1 MAAMPPYRIM
11 DTCGRALALL
21 EDMAD
26 KGSRQLLSDVAC
38 GAVFCRA
45 AMQGASL
52 TLFANTT
59 SMKDRARAEELEAA
73 CDELLDTWL
82 PRADAPGAPCCRRRK
97 EEGVAVA
104 ELLKGAPVAR
114 ALTEELAARCTALRE
129 RGVVPTLAIVRVG
142 EREDDLSYERGALKR
157 CEKVGIEARRVL
169 LPADV
174 SQDELLAAIEG
185 INADPAV
192 HSCLMFR
199 PLPTGLDEDAV
210 AAALDPAKDVD
221 SMTPASL
228 LTTLSGRG
236 EGFAPCT
243 AEAVLALL
251 DHYGVELDGA
261 KVAVVGRSLVI
272 GRPVAAMLTARNA
285 TVTTCHTHT
294 RDLAAECRAADIVVA
309 AVGRAR
315 TIGADAVRDGQTI
328 IDVGINWDEAAG
340 KLVGDVDFDA
350 AEPIVGAI
358 TPVPGG
364 VGAVTTA
371 ILAKHVIEAAERASK

>member
-1 MAAMPPYRIM
+1 M
-11 DTCGRALALL
+11 
-21 EDMAD
+21 
-26 KGSRQLLSDVAC
+26 
-38 GAVFCRA
+38 
-45 AMQGASL
+45 
-52 TLFANTT
+52 
-59 SMKDRARAEELEAA
+59 
-73 CDELLDTWL
+73 
-82 PRADAPGAPCCRRRK
+82 
-97 EEGVAVA
+97 A

-114 ALTEELAARCTALRE
+114 ALTEELATRCAALRE
-129 RGVVPTLAIVRVG
+129 RAVVPTLAIVRVG

-169 LPADV
+169 LSADV
-174 SQDELLAAIEG
+174 SQDELLAAIED

-192 HSCLMFR
+192 HGCLMFR
-199 PLPTGLDEDAV
+199 PLPAGLDENAA

-261 KVAVVGRSLVI
+261 KVGRSLVI

-294 RDLAAECRAADIVVA
+294 HDLAAECRAADIVVA

-315 TIGADAVRDGQTI
+315 TIGVDAVREDQTI
-328 IDVGINWDEAAG
+328 IDVGINWDEDAG
-340 KLVGDVDFDA
+340 KLVGDVDFVA
-350 AEPIVGAI
+350 AEPVVNAI